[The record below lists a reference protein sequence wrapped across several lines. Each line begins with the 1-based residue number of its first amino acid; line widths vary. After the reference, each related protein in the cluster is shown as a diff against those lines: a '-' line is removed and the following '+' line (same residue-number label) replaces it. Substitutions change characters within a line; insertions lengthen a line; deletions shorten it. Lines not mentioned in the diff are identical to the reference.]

1 MDDNLFTNSDI
12 FDEPADSTESTV
24 DTEDKKD
31 NKDNKKGGELKFFKS
46 CSASLKRFSVIIFVI
61 NIFIALT
68 LVGVGAVLLGVYIGF
83 EMLAL
88 LALPLL
94 TALVIL
100 ILLARFISALIYGFA
115 EIVEK
120 RENE

>member
-1 MDDNLFTNSDI
+1 MDENMFTTAEI
-12 FDEPADSTESTV
+12 FEEPATTDSETSKN
-24 DTEDKKD
+24 D
-31 NKDNKKGGELKFFKS
+31 KDNKKSGDLKFFKS
-46 CSASLKRFSVIIFVI
+46 CSTSLKRFSIIIFVI

-68 LVGVGAVLLGVYIGF
+68 IVGVGAVLLGVYIGF
-83 EMLAL
+83 ELLGL

-120 RENE
+120 NEKE